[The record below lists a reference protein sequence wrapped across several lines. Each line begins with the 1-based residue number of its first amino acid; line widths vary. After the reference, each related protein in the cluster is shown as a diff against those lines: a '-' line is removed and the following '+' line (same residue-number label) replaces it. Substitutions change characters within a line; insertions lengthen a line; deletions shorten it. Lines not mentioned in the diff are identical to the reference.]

1 MSFDPRTTKG
11 GADVTQYHYT
21 AVFEPAVEGGY
32 IASVPALPGLVTEGD
47 TIEEA
52 RAMVKDAIRGY
63 LESLAK
69 HGEEIPIE
77 SGAANL
83 ELVEV
88 NF

>member
-1 MSFDPRTTKG
+1 MP
-11 GADVTQYHYT
+11 QYHYT
-21 AVFEPAVEGGY
+21 VVFEPALEGGY

-63 LESLAK
+63 IESLLK

-77 SGAANL
+77 SGAANV
-83 ELVEV
+83 ERVEV
-88 NF
+88 TL